1 MIPSGRSP
9 SLSARRVGRAVRGEG
24 ERRLAEAMTYNSLV
38 SDTEV
43 YADRHDSQFVDQ
55 IPRFVMLAENRL
67 ASEGRGLGN
76 LKAVVDTFV
85 AGNPVVAKPQR
96 WRETISWNFGLTNSA
111 DALRNFLLPREYGF
125 CRVYAPPGTLGSP
138 KYYAD
143 YDANNWLVVLTPL
156 LAYPF
161 ELLYYERWEP
171 LDATH
176 QTNWLTINAPQL
188 LLYATLLE
196 AAPFLK
202 NYKEQA
208 QTWQAAY
215 DRSMAIVFGREEGR
229 RAMVGD
235 KTQQVQG

>member
-1 MIPSGRSP
+1 MSVS
-9 SLSARRVGRAVRGEG
+9 
-24 ERRLAEAMTYNSLV
+24 MTYATLV
-38 SDTEV
+38 ADAEL
-43 YADRHDSQFVDQ
+43 YADRHDSQFIAQ
-55 IPRFVMLAENRL
+55 IPSFVALAENRL

-76 LKAVVDTFV
+76 LKAVTSTFT
-85 AGNPVVAKPQR
+85 AANPIVAKPQR
-96 WRETISWNFGLTNSA
+96 WRETVSWNFGLTNTA
-111 DALRNFLLPREYGF
+111 DALRNFILPRTYEF
-125 CRVYAPPGTLGSP
+125 ARVYAPPGTLGSP

-143 YDANNWLVVLTPL
+143 YDADNWLVVLTPL

-202 NYKEQA
+202 NYNEQA
-208 QTWQAAY
+208 KTWQAAY
-215 DRSMAIVFGREEGR
+215 DRSMAIIFGREEGR

-235 KTQQVQG
+235 RTQQVQG